1 MRRQVIML
9 VTTVVVVVVAFVAT
23 VLGSD
28 RPLLGLDLQGG
39 ISIVLFPVKGS
50 DTSTL
55 DIALTRIRDR
65 VDGAGIAEPE
75 VNRQGNT
82 IVVDLPGVKDRE
94 DALRLVGETGELRY
108 REVVNIIPWEGV
120 EATTS
125 TTTKKS
131 AATTTTKPKTTTT
144 TAKPTT
150 TTGKSAGRT
159 INAQPIAAVRP
170 AQQAPTTAAP
180 PTSAAPAPTT
190 TPTSAPA
197 NPATNQKCSELVAP
211 SDQTVAADAQVWLPA
226 PDRSV
231 CYLLGPT
238 VLTGKDIG
246 RADARYDPSLG
257 WHVQVKF
264 KNDDFVTKVAE
275 PLVNKNVAID
285 LDGVVQSA
293 PKINP
298 GITGR
303 DVQITGDFSEGD
315 AKHLA
320 QVLKY
325 GALPVQFD
333 KEQQTVQSVSPTLG
347 KDQLRAGVIAGI
359 IGLALVALYM
369 IIFYR
374 LLGVVV
380 WLGLLLTGMIF
391 FVLVSYLSA
400 HRGLTL
406 TLAGVTGL
414 IVSVG
419 VTVDS
424 YVVYFERLKDEV
436 RTGKTI
442 RSSLDPGF
450 HRAFRTIIAADL
462 VSLLGAVV
470 LYLLASGSVR
480 GFAFFL
486 GMSTA
491 IDLVLAY
498 VFMHPL
504 VVILARRRGLIRAP
518 KVGIAAGL
526 DVAGVKA

>member
-1 MRRQVIML
+1 MRRQMIML
-9 VTTVVVVVVAFVAT
+9 VTTLVVVVVSFVVT
-23 VLGSD
+23 ILGSN

-39 ISIVLFPVKGS
+39 ISIVLYPVEGS

-55 DIALTRIRDR
+55 DVALTRIRDR
-65 VDGAGIAEPE
+65 VAGEGIAEPE

-94 DALRLVGETGELRY
+94 AALRLVGETGELRY
-108 REVVNIIPWEGV
+108 REVLGSLPWDGIPP
-120 EATTS
+120 TTTTAPGAS
-125 TTTKKS
+125 TTTTPG
-131 AATTTTKPKTTTT
+131 ATTTAPASTSAPANVTTT
-144 TAKPTT
+144 TAKA
-150 TTGKSAGRT
+150 AGRT
-159 INAQPIAAVRP
+159 IDVEPIAAVRP
-170 AQQAPTTAAP
+170 AQETPPPTTPSTAP
-180 PTSAAPAPTT
+180 SPTT
-190 TPTSAPA
+190 TASD
-197 NPATNQKCSELVAP
+197 QKCSDLVAP
-211 SDQTVAADAQVWLPA
+211 RDQTVAADAEVWLPD
-226 PDRSV
+226 PDRTF
-231 CYLLGPT
+231 CFLLGPT

-246 RADARYDPSLG
+246 RADARFDSNLG
-257 WHVQVKF
+257 WHVAVQF
-264 KNDDFVTKVAE
+264 KNDDFVTNVAE
-275 PLVNKNVAID
+275 PLVNKLVAID
-285 LDGVVQSA
+285 LDGEVQSA
-293 PKINP
+293 PRINP

-303 DVQITGDFSEGD
+303 DVQITGDFSEGE
-315 AKHLA
+315 ARHLA

-325 GALPVQFD
+325 GALPLQFD

-347 KDQLRAGVIAGI
+347 KDQLRAGIIAGL

-369 IIFYR
+369 IVFYR
-374 LLGVVV
+374 VLGMVV
-380 WLGLLLTGMIF
+380 WLGLVLTGMIF
-391 FVLVSYLSA
+391 FVLVSWGSA
-400 HRGLTL
+400 HRGWTL

-442 RSSLDPGF
+442 RSSLDSGF
-450 HRAFRTIIAADL
+450 HRAFRTIVAADL

-486 GMSTA
+486 GLSTA

-504 VVILARRRGLIRAP
+504 VVLMARRRNLVRAP
-518 KVGIAAGL
+518 HVGIAAGL